1 MIKIIQI
8 LSNGSVRLI
17 DEEGYTESV
26 DLLKPLI
33 DKLKKEGKIN
43 ENTVINSTLG
53 FDVKI
58 SEWYNISE

>member
-8 LSNGSVRLI
+8 LSNGSARLI
-17 DEEGYTESV
+17 DEEGYTESI

-43 ENTVINSTLG
+43 EKTVINSTLG